1 MGKLF
6 DDVFGKA
13 KGAAYVAS
21 KKTGEI
27 VEVSKLK
34 LKCVQLSG
42 QIKDEYEKLGSAVYS
57 MRKNGYENEE
67 LVASVSAN
75 IDSLLKQLDEVS
87 GKVESIKN
95 IIVCPTCGKKNPDTS
110 YYCSKCGS
118 RIAEEFTNDYSDVI
132 TDMGDDDEQEEQ

>member
-1 MGKLF
+1 MNNLF
-6 DDVFGKA
+6 DDVLSKA
-13 KGAAYVAS
+13 KGAAYVAT

-34 LKCVQLSG
+34 LKCIQLNG

-67 LVASVSAN
+67 LIASVSAE
-75 IDSLLKQLDEVS
+75 IDSLLKELDEVS
-87 GKVESIKN
+87 SKVESIKS

-118 RIAEEFTNDYSDVI
+118 RIAQEFTNDYSDVI
-132 TDMGDDDEQEEQ
+132 SNLVEEDDCDE